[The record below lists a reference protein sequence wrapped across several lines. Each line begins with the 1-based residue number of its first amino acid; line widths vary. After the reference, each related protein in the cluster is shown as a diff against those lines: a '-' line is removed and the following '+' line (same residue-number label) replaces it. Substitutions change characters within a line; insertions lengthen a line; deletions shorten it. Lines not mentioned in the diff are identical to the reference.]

1 MIPAE
6 ALFCAMSP
14 TRPDLTR
21 YRRARPVA
29 AALLWL
35 SSAVHAAPLTL
46 DAALAKVIASHP
58 ELRGFAL
65 RSEALEAEGAVAS
78 LRPEMSLGL
87 SIENA
92 LGSGD
97 YRGFDSAE
105 STLTLAGLI
114 ERGGKREAR
123 RAMAAAR
130 FDALGVERSA
140 MQFDVL
146 AETARRYLDV
156 VGWQARQ
163 PLLEAELAQRERMAE
178 AARKRFAIGAAPE
191 AMALKAEADVAAT
204 KAALAATRGSTIA
217 AARKLALMWSDRSG
231 AVFAATPLPS
241 AVPPLPAY
249 EDFRKALPSSP
260 ELARFATE
268 SRIRDARVRLAVAD
282 ASADIDWELG
292 VRHLAGSGD
301 VALVAGA
308 SIPLGVS
315 RRAALER
322 SAARAERAALELE
335 RESVEAQLEAA
346 LLEAWSRANSAVE
359 RVTALESEILP
370 RLRKAAESA
379 ERAYVAGAL
388 TYVEW
393 SEVQSAVRSA
403 GEAALEAKLEWR
415 RSMIEI
421 QRLTAEPVIT
431 ER

>member
-1 MIPAE
+1 MIPHESYPKRHRQA
-6 ALFCAMSP
+6 CV
-14 TRPDLTR
+14 
-21 YRRARPVA
+21 VA
-29 AALLWL
+29 AVLLW
-35 SSAVHAAPLTL
+35 SNSALHAAPLTL

-65 RSEALEAEGAVAS
+65 RGEVLEYESTVAS

-92 LGSGD
+92 VGTGD
-97 YRGFDSAE
+97 YRGFESAE

-114 ERGGKREAR
+114 ERGGKRDAR

-130 FDALGVERSA
+130 FDAFVVERSA

-156 VGWQARQ
+156 VGKQARQ
-163 PLLEAELAQRERMAE
+163 PMLEAELAQRERMAE
-178 AARKRFAIGAAPE
+178 VAHKRFAIGAAPE
-191 AMALKAEADVAAT
+191 AMALKADADVAAT
-204 KAALAATRGSTIA
+204 KAALAATRAATIA
-217 AARKLALMWSDRSG
+217 AVRKLALMWSDRSG
-231 AVFAATPLPS
+231 AVFEAIPLPS

-315 RRAALER
+315 RRAALRR
-322 SAARAERAALELE
+322 SVARAERAALELE
-335 RESVEAQLEAA
+335 RESVEAQLEAT
-346 LLEAWSRANSAVE
+346 LLEAWSRANSVVE
-359 RVTALESEILP
+359 RVTALESEVLP

-403 GEAALEAKLEWR
+403 VEAVLDAKLEWR

-421 QRLTAEPVIT
+421 QRLTAESVVA

>member
-1 MIPAE
+1 
-6 ALFCAMSP
+6 
-14 TRPDLTR
+14 
-21 YRRARPVA
+21 
-29 AALLWL
+29 
-35 SSAVHAAPLTL
+35 
-46 DAALAKVIASHP
+46 
-58 ELRGFAL
+58 
-65 RSEALEAEGAVAS
+65 
-78 LRPEMSLGL
+78 
-87 SIENA
+87 
-92 LGSGD
+92 
-97 YRGFDSAE
+97 
-105 STLTLAGLI
+105 
-114 ERGGKREAR
+114 
-123 RAMAAAR
+123 MAAAR
-130 FDALGVERSA
+130 FDAFVVERSA

-156 VGWQARQ
+156 VGKQARQ
-163 PLLEAELAQRERMAE
+163 PMLEAELAQRERMAE
-178 AARKRFAIGAAPE
+178 VAHKRFAIGAAPE
-191 AMALKAEADVAAT
+191 AMALKADADVAAT
-204 KAALAATRGSTIA
+204 KAALAATRAATIA
-217 AARKLALMWSDRSG
+217 AVRKLALMWSDRSG
-231 AVFAATPLPS
+231 AVFEAIPLPS

-315 RRAALER
+315 RRAALRR
-322 SAARAERAALELE
+322 SVARAERAALELE
-335 RESVEAQLEAA
+335 RESVEAQLEAT
-346 LLEAWSRANSAVE
+346 LLEAWSRANSVVE
-359 RVTALESEILP
+359 RVTALESEVLP

-403 GEAALEAKLEWR
+403 VEAVLDAKLEWR

-421 QRLTAEPVIT
+421 QRLTAESVVA

>member
-1 MIPAE
+1 
-6 ALFCAMSP
+6 
-14 TRPDLTR
+14 
-21 YRRARPVA
+21 V
-29 AALLWL
+29 
-35 SSAVHAAPLTL
+35 L

-123 RAMAAAR
+123 RAMASAR

-231 AVFAATPLPS
+231 ATFEAVPLPS
-241 AVPPLPAY
+241 AVPPLPTTRTSA
-249 EDFRKALPSSP
+249 RPCRPRPSWRALQ
-260 ELARFATE
+260 
-268 SRIRDARVRLAVAD
+268 
-282 ASADIDWELG
+282 
-292 VRHLAGSGD
+292 
-301 VALVAGA
+301 
-308 SIPLGVS
+308 
-315 RRAALER
+315 RRAAYAMR
-322 SAARAERAALELE
+322 VCGWRWPMRRPTSIGNWACGIWRG
-335 RESVEAQLEAA
+335 
-346 LLEAWSRANSAVE
+346 
-359 RVTALESEILP
+359 RVTSRWSLEPASRWVCRVVPHSSAP
-370 RLRKAAESA
+370 RCVPSGRLLNSS
-379 ERAYVAGAL
+379 VNL
-388 TYVEW
+388 
-393 SEVQSAVRSA
+393 
-403 GEAALEAKLEWR
+403 LR
-415 RSMIEI
+415 RSWK
-421 QRLTAEPVIT
+421 QHCSRHGRGRTQPSSV
-431 ER
+431 